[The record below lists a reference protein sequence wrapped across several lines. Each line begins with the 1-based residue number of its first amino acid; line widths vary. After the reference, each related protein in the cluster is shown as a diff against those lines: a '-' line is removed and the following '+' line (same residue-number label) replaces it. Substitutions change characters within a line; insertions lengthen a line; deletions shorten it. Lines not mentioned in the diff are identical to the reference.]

1 MTGVTSERMRD
12 EERLVVVG
20 KWRRGGGGCSGMV
33 VATAADADQAGRG
46 RAGGCAGHRGQHP
59 SRHHQVVS
67 AGRTQSARW
76 WRGGADRRQGRGAG
90 SPGDLL
96 LTLWSDDIRADLA
109 RARAQQAL
117 GKTQR
122 EERCSEAAYYEREA
136 NRLATL
142 LAKNLTSRTL
152 AEQAQNLADT
162 RRYVCQASRQQER
175 VDEAQVAQ
183 VEARLSERRL
193 LAPFAGVVAEVNSKL
208 GEYMTPSPPGVAM
221 PPVIDLIDDRCLY
234 ISAPIDEVD
243 AARLKV
249 GQSARVLLDA
259 MPGRDFAATVTRIA
273 PYVKELEKQART
285 VEVEAALTALPTD
298 VPLLIG
304 YSADLE
310 VEVTRATDVL
320 RVAASSRADDGSV
333 LRLEG
338 DKLVRVVPR
347 WGVENWNWI
356 EVAEGLAV
364 GDRLAAQPG
373 QIVGEGPFS
382 AATEQTDE

>member
-1 MTGVTSERMRD
+1 MKRGWLWWTAGAGVALAALALWWWPQATPVK
-12 EERLVVVG
+12 LVAVG
-20 KWRRGGGGCSGMV
+20 RGDVLVTLVNTRAGTIKSCQRAGLSLPGGGV
-33 VATAADADQAGRG
+33 VEQIAVKAGDR
-46 RAGGCAGHRGQHP
+46 
-59 SRHHQVVS
+59 V
-67 AGRTQSARW
+67 AR
-76 WRGGADRRQGRGAG
+76 
-90 SPGDLL
+90 GDLL
-96 LTLWSDDIRADLA
+96 LTLWSEDIRADLS

-122 EERCSEAAYYEREA
+122 EERCSEATYYEREA
-136 NRLATL
+136 QRLATL

-152 AEQAQNLADT
+152 AEQAQNLAHT
-162 RRYVCQASRQQER
+162 RRYICRASRQQER
-175 VDEAQVAQ
+175 VDEALVAQ
-183 VEARLSERRL
+183 VEARLAERRL
-193 LAPFAGVVAEVNSKL
+193 QAPFAGVVAEVNSKL

-221 PPVIDLIDDRCLY
+221 PPVIDLIDDNCLY
-234 ISAPIDEVD
+234 VSAPIDEVD

-285 VEVEAALTALPTD
+285 VEVEAVLTAPPGD
-298 VPLLIG
+298 IPLLIG

-338 DKLVRVVPR
+338 DSLVRVLPR

-356 EVAEGLAV
+356 EVAEGLAA

-382 AATEQTDE
+382 AATEQADE

>member
-1 MTGVTSERMRD
+1 MKRGWLWWGSGAVVAVAAVAWWWRPQPTPIRLAEVGRGNVLVT
-12 EERLVVVG
+12 VVNTRAG
-20 KWRRGGGGCSGMV
+20 TIKSCQRAGLSLPGGGV
-33 VATAADADQAGRG
+33 VEQIAVKAGERV
-46 RAGGCAGHRGQHP
+46 AQ
-59 SRHHQVVS
+59 
-67 AGRTQSARW
+67 
-76 WRGGADRRQGRGAG
+76 
-90 SPGDLL
+90 GDLL
-96 LTLWSDDIRADLA
+96 LTLWSDDIRADLD

-162 RRYVCQASRQQER
+162 RRYICQASRQQER

-193 LAPFAGVVAEVNSKL
+193 QAPFAGVVAEVNSKL

-234 ISAPIDEVD
+234 VSAPIDEVD

-285 VEVEAALTALPTD
+285 VEVEAVLTAPPSD

-338 DKLVRVVPR
+338 DKLVRVLPR

-356 EVAEGLAV
+356 EVAEGLAA
-364 GDRLAAQPG
+364 GDQLAAQPG

-382 AATEQTDE
+382 AATEPTDE

>member
-1 MTGVTSERMRD
+1 MKRGWLWWGSGAVVAVAAVAWWWRPQPTPI
-12 EERLVVVG
+12 RLVEVGRGDVLVTVVNTRAG
-20 KWRRGGGGCSGMV
+20 TIKSCQRAGLSLPGGGV
-33 VATAADADQAGRG
+33 VAQIAVKAGDR
-46 RAGGCAGHRGQHP
+46 
-59 SRHHQVVS
+59 VV
-67 AGRTQSARW
+67 Q
-76 WRGGADRRQGRGAG
+76 
-90 SPGDLL
+90 GDLL
-96 LTLWSDDIRADLA
+96 LTLWSDDIRADLD

-162 RRYVCQASRQQER
+162 RRYICRASRQQER

-234 ISAPIDEVD
+234 VSAPIDEVD

-356 EVAEGLAV
+356 EVAEGLAA

-382 AATEQTDE
+382 AATEPTDE

>member
-1 MTGVTSERMRD
+1 
-12 EERLVVVG
+12 
-20 KWRRGGGGCSGMV
+20 
-33 VATAADADQAGRG
+33 
-46 RAGGCAGHRGQHP
+46 
-59 SRHHQVVS
+59 
-67 AGRTQSARW
+67 
-76 WRGGADRRQGRGAG
+76 
-90 SPGDLL
+90 
-96 LTLWSDDIRADLA
+96 
-109 RARAQQAL
+109 
-117 GKTQR
+117 
-122 EERCSEAAYYEREA
+122 
-136 NRLATL
+136 
-142 LAKNLTSRTL
+142 
-152 AEQAQNLADT
+152 
-162 RRYVCQASRQQER
+162 
-175 VDEAQVAQ
+175 
-183 VEARLSERRL
+183 
-193 LAPFAGVVAEVNSKL
+193 
-208 GEYMTPSPPGVAM
+208 M

-234 ISAPIDEVD
+234 VSAPIDEVD

-285 VEVEAALTALPTD
+285 VEVEAVLTASPGD

-356 EVAEGLAV
+356 EVTEGLAA

-373 QIVGEGPFS
+373 QIVGEGPFR

>member
-1 MTGVTSERMRD
+1 MKRGW
-12 EERLVVVG
+12 LWWAAGAGVVVAALAWW
-20 KWRRGGGGCSGMV
+20 WRPQGTPVKLVAVGRGDVLVTLVNTRAGTIKSCQRAGLSLPGGGV
-33 VATAADADQAGRG
+33 VEQIAVKAG
-46 RAGGCAGHRGQHP
+46 
-59 SRHHQVVS
+59 
-67 AGRTQSARW
+67 
-76 WRGGADRRQGRGAG
+76 DRVAQ
-90 SPGDLL
+90 GDLL
-96 LTLWSDDIRADLA
+96 LTLWSDDIRADLS

-162 RRYVCQASRQQER
+162 RRYICRASRQQER

-183 VEARLSERRL
+183 VEARLAERRL

-208 GEYMTPSPPGVAM
+208 GEYMTPSPPGVTM

-234 ISAPIDEVD
+234 VSAPIDEVD
-243 AARLKV
+243 AARLRV

-259 MPGRDFAATVTRIA
+259 MPGRDLAATVTRIA

-285 VEVEAALTALPTD
+285 VEVEAALTTPPSD

-338 DKLVRVVPR
+338 DRLVRVLPR

-356 EVAEGLAV
+356 EVAEGLAA

-373 QIVGEGPFS
+373 QIVGEGPFT
-382 AATEQTDE
+382 AAEEQTDE

>member
-1 MTGVTSERMRD
+1 MKRGWLWWGSG
-12 EERLVVVG
+12 VVVAAAALAWWWQPQPTPIRLAEVG
-20 KWRRGGGGCSGMV
+20 RGDVLVTVVNTRAGTIKSCQRAGLSLPGGGV
-33 VATAADADQAGRG
+33 VEQIAVKAGER
-46 RAGGCAGHRGQHP
+46 
-59 SRHHQVVS
+59 V
-67 AGRTQSARW
+67 AR
-76 WRGGADRRQGRGAG
+76 
-90 SPGDLL
+90 GDLL
-96 LTLWSDDIRADLA
+96 LTLWSDDIHADLA

-234 ISAPIDEVD
+234 VSAPIDEVD
-243 AARLKV
+243 VARLKV

-285 VEVEAALTALPTD
+285 VEVEASLTALPTD

-310 VEVTRATDVL
+310 VEVTRATDVQ

-338 DKLVRVVPR
+338 DTLVRVVPR

-356 EVAEGLAV
+356 EVAEGLAA

>member
-1 MTGVTSERMRD
+1 MKRGWLWWGSGAVVAVAALALWWRPQPTPIRLAEVGRGDVLVT
-12 EERLVVVG
+12 VVNTRAG
-20 KWRRGGGGCSGMV
+20 TIKSCQRAGLSLPGGGV
-33 VATAADADQAGRG
+33 VEQIAVKAGDR
-46 RAGGCAGHRGQHP
+46 
-59 SRHHQVVS
+59 V
-67 AGRTQSARW
+67 AR
-76 WRGGADRRQGRGAG
+76 
-90 SPGDLL
+90 GDLL
-96 LTLWSDDIRADLA
+96 LTLWSDDIHADLA

-234 ISAPIDEVD
+234 VSAPIDEVD

-338 DKLVRVVPR
+338 DTLVRVMPR

-356 EVAEGLAV
+356 EVAEGLAA

-382 AATEQTDE
+382 ADTEQTDE

>member
-1 MTGVTSERMRD
+1 MKRGWLWWGSGAVVAVAALAWWWRPQPTPIRLAEVGRGDVLVT
-12 EERLVVVG
+12 VVNTRAG
-20 KWRRGGGGCSGMV
+20 TIKSCQRAGLSLPGGGV
-33 VATAADADQAGRG
+33 VEQIAVKAGER
-46 RAGGCAGHRGQHP
+46 
-59 SRHHQVVS
+59 V
-67 AGRTQSARW
+67 AR
-76 WRGGADRRQGRGAG
+76 
-90 SPGDLL
+90 GDLL
-96 LTLWSDDIRADLA
+96 LTLWSDDIHADLA

-193 LAPFAGVVAEVNSKL
+193 LAPFAGVVAEVNSKQ

-234 ISAPIDEVD
+234 VSAPIDEVD

-249 GQSARVLLDA
+249 GQQARVLLDA
-259 MPGRDFAATVTRIA
+259 MPGRNFTATVTRIA

-356 EVAEGLAV
+356 EVAEGLAT

>member
-1 MTGVTSERMRD
+1 MKRGWLWWGSGAVVAVAALAWWWRPQPTPIRLAEVGRGDVLVT
-12 EERLVVVG
+12 VVNTRAG
-20 KWRRGGGGCSGMV
+20 TIKSCQRAGLSLPGGGV
-33 VATAADADQAGRG
+33 VEQIAVKAGER
-46 RAGGCAGHRGQHP
+46 
-59 SRHHQVVS
+59 V
-67 AGRTQSARW
+67 AR
-76 WRGGADRRQGRGAG
+76 
-90 SPGDLL
+90 GDLL
-96 LTLWSDDIRADLA
+96 LTLWSDDIHADLA

-122 EERCSEAAYYEREA
+122 EERCSEATYYEREA

-234 ISAPIDEVD
+234 VSAPIDEVD

-285 VEVEAALTALPTD
+285 VEVEAALTALSTD

-347 WGVENWNWI
+347 WGGENWNWI
-356 EVAEGLAV
+356 EVAEGLAA

>member
-1 MTGVTSERMRD
+1 MKRGWLWWGSCAVVAVAAAAWWWRPQPTPIWLAEVGRGDVLVT
-12 EERLVVVG
+12 VVNTRAG
-20 KWRRGGGGCSGMV
+20 TIKSCQRAGLSLPGGGV
-33 VATAADADQAGRG
+33 VEQIAVKAGER
-46 RAGGCAGHRGQHP
+46 
-59 SRHHQVVS
+59 V
-67 AGRTQSARW
+67 AR
-76 WRGGADRRQGRGAG
+76 
-90 SPGDLL
+90 GDLL
-96 LTLWSDDIRADLA
+96 LTLWSDDIHADLA

-221 PPVIDLIDDRCLY
+221 PPVIDLIDDKCLY
-234 ISAPIDEVD
+234 VSAPIDEVD

-356 EVAEGLAV
+356 EVAEGLAA

-373 QIVGEGPFS
+373 QIVGEGPFR

>member
-1 MTGVTSERMRD
+1 MKRGWLWWTAGAGVVLAALTLWWWPKATPVK
-12 EERLVVVG
+12 LVAVG
-20 KWRRGGGGCSGMV
+20 RGDVLVTLVNTRAGTIKSCQRAGLSLPGGGV
-33 VATAADADQAGRG
+33 VEQIAVKAGDR
-46 RAGGCAGHRGQHP
+46 
-59 SRHHQVVS
+59 V
-67 AGRTQSARW
+67 AR
-76 WRGGADRRQGRGAG
+76 
-90 SPGDLL
+90 GDLL
-96 LTLWSDDIRADLA
+96 LTLWSEDIRADLS

-122 EERCSEAAYYEREA
+122 EERCSEATYYEREA
-136 NRLATL
+136 QRLATL

-152 AEQAQNLADT
+152 AEQAQNLAHT
-162 RRYVCQASRQQER
+162 RRYICRASRQQER
-175 VDEAQVAQ
+175 VDEALVAQ
-183 VEARLSERRL
+183 VEARLAERRL
-193 LAPFAGVVAEVNSKL
+193 QAPFAGVVAEVNSKL

-234 ISAPIDEVD
+234 VSAPIDEVD

-285 VEVEAALTALPTD
+285 VEVEAVLTAPPGD

-338 DKLVRVVPR
+338 DKLVRVMPR

-356 EVAEGLAV
+356 EVAEGLAA
-364 GDRLAAQPG
+364 GDQLAAQPG

-382 AATEQTDE
+382 AATEQADE

>member
-1 MTGVTSERMRD
+1 MKRGWLWWAAGAGVALAALTLWWWPQATSVK
-12 EERLVVVG
+12 LVAVG
-20 KWRRGGGGCSGMV
+20 RGDVLVTLVNTRAGTIKSCQRAGLSLPGGGV
-33 VATAADADQAGRG
+33 VAQIAVKAGDR
-46 RAGGCAGHRGQHP
+46 
-59 SRHHQVVS
+59 V
-67 AGRTQSARW
+67 AR
-76 WRGGADRRQGRGAG
+76 
-90 SPGDLL
+90 GDLL
-96 LTLWSDDIRADLA
+96 LTLWSEDIRADLS

-122 EERCSEAAYYEREA
+122 EERCSEATYYEREA
-136 NRLATL
+136 QRLATL

-152 AEQAQNLADT
+152 AEQAQNLAHT
-162 RRYVCQASRQQER
+162 RRYICRASRQQER
-175 VDEAQVAQ
+175 VDEALVAQ
-183 VEARLSERRL
+183 VEARLAERRL
-193 LAPFAGVVAEVNSKL
+193 QAPFAGVVAEVNSKL

-234 ISAPIDEVD
+234 VSAPIDEVD

-285 VEVEAALTALPTD
+285 VEVEAVLTAPPGD

-338 DKLVRVVPR
+338 DKLVRVLPR

-356 EVAEGLAV
+356 EVAEGLAA

-382 AATEQTDE
+382 AATEPADE

>member
-1 MTGVTSERMRD
+1 M
-12 EERLVVVG
+12 
-20 KWRRGGGGCSGMV
+20 KRGWLWWGSCAV
-33 VATAADADQAGRG
+33 VAVAAAAWWWRPQPTPIRLAEVGRG
-46 RAGGCAGHRGQHP
+46 DVLVTVVNTRAGTIKSCQRAGLSLPAGG
-59 SRHHQVVS
+59 VVEQIAVK
-67 AGRTQSARW
+67 AGERVAR
-76 WRGGADRRQGRGAG
+76 
-90 SPGDLL
+90 GDLL
-96 LTLWSDDIRADLA
+96 LTLWSDDIHADLA

-193 LAPFAGVVAEVNSKL
+193 QAPFAGVVAEVNSKL

-221 PPVIDLIDDRCLY
+221 PPVIDLIDDLCLY
-234 ISAPIDEVD
+234 VSAPIDEVD

-338 DKLVRVVPR
+338 DTLVRVVPR

-356 EVAEGLAV
+356 EVAEGLAA

-373 QIVGEGPFS
+373 QIVGEGPFG
-382 AATEQTDE
+382 ADTEQTDE

>member
-1 MTGVTSERMRD
+1 MKRGWLWWGSCAVVAVAAAAWWWRPQPTPIRLAEVGRGDVLVT
-12 EERLVVVG
+12 VVNTRAG
-20 KWRRGGGGCSGMV
+20 TIKSCQRAGLSLPGGGV
-33 VATAADADQAGRG
+33 VEQIAVKAGERV
-46 RAGGCAGHRGQHP
+46 AQ
-59 SRHHQVVS
+59 
-67 AGRTQSARW
+67 
-76 WRGGADRRQGRGAG
+76 
-90 SPGDLL
+90 GDLL
-96 LTLWSDDIRADLA
+96 LSLWSDDIHADLA

-234 ISAPIDEVD
+234 VSAPIDEVD

-338 DKLVRVVPR
+338 DKLVRVMPR

-356 EVAEGLAV
+356 EVAEGLAT

>member
-1 MTGVTSERMRD
+1 MKRGWLWWGSGAVVAVAAVAWWWRPQPTSIRLAEVGRGDVLVT
-12 EERLVVVG
+12 VVNTRAG
-20 KWRRGGGGCSGMV
+20 TIKSCQRAGLSLPGGGV
-33 VATAADADQAGRG
+33 VEQIAVKAGDR
-46 RAGGCAGHRGQHP
+46 
-59 SRHHQVVS
+59 V
-67 AGRTQSARW
+67 AR
-76 WRGGADRRQGRGAG
+76 
-90 SPGDLL
+90 GDLL

-221 PPVIDLIDDRCLY
+221 PPVIDLIDDKCLY
-234 ISAPIDEVD
+234 VSAPIDEVD

-285 VEVEAALTALPTD
+285 VEVEAALTAMPTD

-356 EVAEGLAV
+356 EVAEGLAA

>member
-1 MTGVTSERMRD
+1 MKRGWLWWGSGAVVAVAAAAWWWRPQPTPIRLAEVGRGDVLVT
-12 EERLVVVG
+12 VVNTRAG
-20 KWRRGGGGCSGMV
+20 TIKSCQRAGLSLPGGGV
-33 VATAADADQAGRG
+33 VEQIAVKAGER
-46 RAGGCAGHRGQHP
+46 
-59 SRHHQVVS
+59 V
-67 AGRTQSARW
+67 AR
-76 WRGGADRRQGRGAG
+76 
-90 SPGDLL
+90 GDLL
-96 LTLWSDDIRADLA
+96 LTLWSDDIHADLA

-162 RRYVCQASRQQER
+162 RCYVCQASRQQER
-175 VDEAQVAQ
+175 VDEALVAQ

-234 ISAPIDEVD
+234 VSAPIDEVD

-356 EVAEGLAV
+356 EVAEGLAT

>member
-1 MTGVTSERMRD
+1 MKRGWLWWTAGAGVALAALALWWWPQGTPVK
-12 EERLVVVG
+12 LVAVG
-20 KWRRGGGGCSGMV
+20 RGDVLVTLVNTRAGTIKSCQRAGLSLPGGGV
-33 VATAADADQAGRG
+33 VEQIAVKAGDR
-46 RAGGCAGHRGQHP
+46 
-59 SRHHQVVS
+59 V
-67 AGRTQSARW
+67 AR
-76 WRGGADRRQGRGAG
+76 
-90 SPGDLL
+90 GDLL
-96 LTLWSDDIRADLA
+96 LTLWSEDIRADLS

-122 EERCSEAAYYEREA
+122 EERCSEATYYEREA
-136 NRLATL
+136 QRLATL

-152 AEQAQNLADT
+152 AEQAQNLAHT
-162 RRYVCQASRQQER
+162 RRYICRASRQQER
-175 VDEAQVAQ
+175 VDEALVAQ
-183 VEARLSERRL
+183 VEARLAERRL
-193 LAPFAGVVAEVNSKL
+193 QAPFAGVVAEVNSKL

-221 PPVIDLIDDRCLY
+221 PPVIDLIDDNCLY
-234 ISAPIDEVD
+234 VSAPIDEVD
-243 AARLKV
+243 AARLRV
-249 GQSARVLLDA
+249 GQRARVLLDA

-285 VEVEAALTALPTD
+285 VEVEAVLTAPPGD

-333 LRLEG
+333 VRLEG
-338 DKLVRVVPR
+338 DRLVRVLPR

-356 EVAEGLAV
+356 EVAEGLAA

-373 QIVGEGPFS
+373 QIVGEGPFT
-382 AATEQTDE
+382 AATEQADE

>member
-1 MTGVTSERMRD
+1 MKRGWWWWGCGA
-12 EERLVVVG
+12 LVVAGVATWW
-20 KWRRGGGGCSGMV
+20 WRPQATPIKLVEAERGDVLVTVVNTRAGTIKSCQRAGLSLPGGGV
-33 VATAADADQAGRG
+33 VEQIAVKAGQRV
-46 RAGGCAGHRGQHP
+46 AQ
-59 SRHHQVVS
+59 
-67 AGRTQSARW
+67 
-76 WRGGADRRQGRGAG
+76 
-90 SPGDLL
+90 GDLL

-162 RRYVCQASRQQER
+162 RRYICQASRLQER

-183 VEARLSERRL
+183 VEARLSEHRL
-193 LAPFAGVVAEVNSKL
+193 VAPFAGVVAEVNSKL

-221 PPVIDLIDDRCLY
+221 PPVVDLIDDSCLY
-234 ISAPIDEVD
+234 VSAPIDEVD

-249 GQSARVLLDA
+249 GQQARVLLDA

-285 VEVEAALTALPTD
+285 VEVEAELTARPADL
-298 VPLLIG
+298 PLLIG

-310 VEVTRATDVL
+310 VEVTRATEVV
-320 RVAASSRADDGSV
+320 RIAASSRADDGSV
-333 LRLEG
+333 MRLEG
-338 DKLVRVVPR
+338 DRLVRVTPR

-356 EVAEGLAV
+356 EVAEGLSA
-364 GDRLAAQPG
+364 GDQLAAQPG
-373 QIVGEGPFS
+373 QIVGDGPFT
-382 AATEQTDE
+382 AASESTDE

>member
-1 MTGVTSERMRD
+1 MKRGWLWWGSGAVLAVAAAAWWWRPQPTPIRLAEVGRGDVLVT
-12 EERLVVVG
+12 VVNTRAG
-20 KWRRGGGGCSGMV
+20 TIKSCQRAGLSLPGGGV
-33 VATAADADQAGRG
+33 VEQIAVKAGERV
-46 RAGGCAGHRGQHP
+46 AQ
-59 SRHHQVVS
+59 
-67 AGRTQSARW
+67 
-76 WRGGADRRQGRGAG
+76 
-90 SPGDLL
+90 GDLL
-96 LTLWSDDIRADLA
+96 LTLWSDDIHADLA

-234 ISAPIDEVD
+234 VSAPIDEVD

-285 VEVEAALTALPTD
+285 VEVEAALTAQPTD

-310 VEVTRATDVL
+310 VEVTRSTDVL

-347 WGVENWNWI
+347 WGGENWNWI
-356 EVAEGLAV
+356 EVAEGLAA

>member
-1 MTGVTSERMRD
+1 MKRGWLWWGSGAVVAVAAVAWWWRPQPTPNRLAEVGRGDVLVT
-12 EERLVVVG
+12 VVNTRAG
-20 KWRRGGGGCSGMV
+20 TIKSCQRAGLSLPGGGV
-33 VATAADADQAGRG
+33 VEQIAVKAGERV
-46 RAGGCAGHRGQHP
+46 AQ
-59 SRHHQVVS
+59 
-67 AGRTQSARW
+67 
-76 WRGGADRRQGRGAG
+76 
-90 SPGDLL
+90 GDLL
-96 LTLWSDDIRADLA
+96 LTLWSDDIHADLA

-234 ISAPIDEVD
+234 VSAPIDEVD
-243 AARLKV
+243 AARLKM

-310 VEVTRATDVL
+310 VEVTRATEVL

-338 DKLVRVVPR
+338 DKLVRVLPR

-356 EVAEGLAV
+356 EVAEGLAA
-364 GDRLAAQPG
+364 GERLAAQPG

-382 AATEQTDE
+382 AATEQPDE

>member
-1 MTGVTSERMRD
+1 MKRGWLWWTAGAGVALAALALWWWPQATPVK
-12 EERLVVVG
+12 LVAVG
-20 KWRRGGGGCSGMV
+20 RGDVLVTLVNTRAGTIKSCQRAGLSLPGGGV
-33 VATAADADQAGRG
+33 VEQIAVKAGDR
-46 RAGGCAGHRGQHP
+46 
-59 SRHHQVVS
+59 V
-67 AGRTQSARW
+67 AR
-76 WRGGADRRQGRGAG
+76 
-90 SPGDLL
+90 GDLL
-96 LTLWSDDIRADLA
+96 LTLWSEDIRADLS

-122 EERCSEAAYYEREA
+122 EERCSEATYYEREA
-136 NRLATL
+136 QRLATL

-152 AEQAQNLADT
+152 AEQAQNLAHT
-162 RRYVCQASRQQER
+162 RRYICRASRQQER
-175 VDEAQVAQ
+175 VDEALVAQ
-183 VEARLSERRL
+183 VEARLAERRL
-193 LAPFAGVVAEVNSKL
+193 QAPFAGVVAEVNSKL

-234 ISAPIDEVD
+234 VSAPIDEVD

-249 GQSARVLLDA
+249 GQRARVLLDA

-285 VEVEAALTALPTD
+285 VEVEAVLTAPPGD

-338 DKLVRVVPR
+338 DKLVRVMPR

-356 EVAEGLAV
+356 EVAGGLAA

-382 AATEQTDE
+382 AATEQADE

>member
-1 MTGVTSERMRD
+1 MKRGWLWWGSGAVVAVAALAWWWQPQPTPIRLAEVGRGDVLVT
-12 EERLVVVG
+12 VVNTRAG
-20 KWRRGGGGCSGMV
+20 TIKSCQRAGLSLPGGGV
-33 VATAADADQAGRG
+33 VEQIAVKAGER
-46 RAGGCAGHRGQHP
+46 
-59 SRHHQVVS
+59 V
-67 AGRTQSARW
+67 AR
-76 WRGGADRRQGRGAG
+76 
-90 SPGDLL
+90 GDLL
-96 LTLWSDDIRADLA
+96 LTLWSDDIHADLA

-234 ISAPIDEVD
+234 VSAPIDEVD

-285 VEVEAALTALPTD
+285 VEVEAALTVLPTD
-298 VPLLIG
+298 VSLLIG

-310 VEVTRATDVL
+310 VEVTRVTDVL

-356 EVAEGLAV
+356 EVAEGLAA

-382 AATEQTDE
+382 AATEQMDE

>member
-1 MTGVTSERMRD
+1 
-12 EERLVVVG
+12 
-20 KWRRGGGGCSGMV
+20 
-33 VATAADADQAGRG
+33 
-46 RAGGCAGHRGQHP
+46 
-59 SRHHQVVS
+59 
-67 AGRTQSARW
+67 
-76 WRGGADRRQGRGAG
+76 
-90 SPGDLL
+90 
-96 LTLWSDDIRADLA
+96 
-109 RARAQQAL
+109 
-117 GKTQR
+117 
-122 EERCSEAAYYEREA
+122 
-136 NRLATL
+136 
-142 LAKNLTSRTL
+142 
-152 AEQAQNLADT
+152 
-162 RRYVCQASRQQER
+162 
-175 VDEAQVAQ
+175 
-183 VEARLSERRL
+183 
-193 LAPFAGVVAEVNSKL
+193 
-208 GEYMTPSPPGVAM
+208 M

-234 ISAPIDEVD
+234 VSAPIDEVD

-249 GQSARVLLDA
+249 GQQARVLLAA
-259 MPGRDFAATVTRIA
+259 MPGRDFVASVTRIA

-304 YSADLE
+304 YSAALE
-310 VEVTRATDVL
+310 VEVTRAPDVL

-356 EVAEGLAV
+356 EVAEGLAA

>member
-1 MTGVTSERMRD
+1 MKRGWLWWGSGAVVALAAVAWWWRPQPTPIRLAEVGRGDVLVT
-12 EERLVVVG
+12 VVNTRAG
-20 KWRRGGGGCSGMV
+20 TIKSCQRAGLSLPGGGV
-33 VATAADADQAGRG
+33 VERIAVKAGDR
-46 RAGGCAGHRGQHP
+46 
-59 SRHHQVVS
+59 V
-67 AGRTQSARW
+67 AR
-76 WRGGADRRQGRGAG
+76 
-90 SPGDLL
+90 GDLL

-162 RRYVCQASRQQER
+162 RRYICRASRQQER

-193 LAPFAGVVAEVNSKL
+193 QAPFAGVVAEVNSKL

-221 PPVIDLIDDRCLY
+221 PPVIDLIDDNCLY
-234 ISAPIDEVD
+234 VSAPIDEVD

-310 VEVTRATDVL
+310 VEVTRATNVL

-356 EVAEGLAV
+356 EVAEGLAA

-382 AATEQTDE
+382 AATEQPDE

>member
-1 MTGVTSERMRD
+1 MKRGWLWWGSCAVVAVAAAAWWWRPQPTPIRLAEVGRGDVLVT
-12 EERLVVVG
+12 VVNTRAG
-20 KWRRGGGGCSGMV
+20 TIKSCQRAGLSLPGGGV
-33 VATAADADQAGRG
+33 VEQIAVKAGERV
-46 RAGGCAGHRGQHP
+46 AQ
-59 SRHHQVVS
+59 
-67 AGRTQSARW
+67 
-76 WRGGADRRQGRGAG
+76 
-90 SPGDLL
+90 GDLL
-96 LTLWSDDIRADLA
+96 LTLWSDDIHADLA

-234 ISAPIDEVD
+234 VSAPIDEVD
-243 AARLKV
+243 AARLKM

-338 DKLVRVVPR
+338 DKLVRVMPR

-356 EVAEGLAV
+356 EVAEGLAT

>member
-1 MTGVTSERMRD
+1 MKRGWLWWTAGAGVALAALALWWWPQATPVK
-12 EERLVVVG
+12 LVAVG
-20 KWRRGGGGCSGMV
+20 RGDVLVTLVNTRAGTIKSCQRAGLSLPGGGV
-33 VATAADADQAGRG
+33 VEQIAVKAGDR
-46 RAGGCAGHRGQHP
+46 
-59 SRHHQVVS
+59 V
-67 AGRTQSARW
+67 AR
-76 WRGGADRRQGRGAG
+76 
-90 SPGDLL
+90 GDLL
-96 LTLWSDDIRADLA
+96 LTLWSEDIRADLS

-122 EERCSEAAYYEREA
+122 EERCSEATYYEREA
-136 NRLATL
+136 QRLATL

-152 AEQAQNLADT
+152 AEQAQNLAHT
-162 RRYVCQASRQQER
+162 RRYICRASRQQER
-175 VDEAQVAQ
+175 VDEALVAQ
-183 VEARLSERRL
+183 VEARLAERRL
-193 LAPFAGVVAEVNSKL
+193 QAPFAGVVAEVNSKL

-221 PPVIDLIDDRCLY
+221 PPVIDLIDDNCLY
-234 ISAPIDEVD
+234 VSAPIDEVD

-285 VEVEAALTALPTD
+285 VEVEAVLTAPPTD

-338 DKLVRVVPR
+338 DKLVRVLPR

-356 EVAEGLAV
+356 EVAEGLAA

-382 AATEQTDE
+382 AATEQADE

>member
-1 MTGVTSERMRD
+1 MKRGWLWWGSG
-12 EERLVVVG
+12 VVVAVAAVAWW
-20 KWRRGGGGCSGMV
+20 WRPQPTPIRLAEVGRGDVLVTVVNTRAGTIKSCQRAGLSLPGGGV
-33 VATAADADQAGRG
+33 VEQIAVKAGERV
-46 RAGGCAGHRGQHP
+46 AQ
-59 SRHHQVVS
+59 
-67 AGRTQSARW
+67 
-76 WRGGADRRQGRGAG
+76 
-90 SPGDLL
+90 GDLL
-96 LTLWSDDIRADLA
+96 LTLWSDDIHADLA

-234 ISAPIDEVD
+234 VSAPIDEVD

-249 GQSARVLLDA
+249 GQFARVLLDA
-259 MPGRDFAATVTRIA
+259 MSGRDFAATVTRIA

-310 VEVTRATDVL
+310 VEVTRATNVL

-356 EVAEGLAV
+356 EVAEGLAA

>member
-1 MTGVTSERMRD
+1 MKRGWLWWGSGAVVAMAAVAWWWRPQPTPIRLTEVGRGDVLVT
-12 EERLVVVG
+12 VVNTRAG
-20 KWRRGGGGCSGMV
+20 TIKSCQRAGLSLPGGGV
-33 VATAADADQAGRG
+33 VAQIAVKAG
-46 RAGGCAGHRGQHP
+46 
-59 SRHHQVVS
+59 
-67 AGRTQSARW
+67 
-76 WRGGADRRQGRGAG
+76 DRVAK
-90 SPGDLL
+90 GDLL
-96 LTLWSDDIRADLA
+96 LTLWSDDIRADLS
-109 RARAQQAL
+109 RALAQQAL

-136 NRLATL
+136 SRLATL
-142 LAKNLTSRTL
+142 LTKNLTSRTL

-162 RRYVCQASRQQER
+162 RRYICRASRQQER

-193 LAPFAGVVAEVNSKL
+193 QAPFAGVVAEVNSKL

-221 PPVIDLIDDRCLY
+221 PPVIDLIDDNCLY
-234 ISAPIDEVD
+234 VSAPIDEVD

-285 VEVEAALTALPTD
+285 VEVEAVLTAPPGD

-310 VEVTRATDVL
+310 VEVTRATEVL

-338 DKLVRVVPR
+338 DKLVRVLPR

-356 EVAEGLAV
+356 EVAEGLAA
-364 GDRLAAQPG
+364 GDQLAAQPG

-382 AATEQTDE
+382 AATEQADE

>member
-1 MTGVTSERMRD
+1 MKRGWLWWGSGAVVAVAAVAWWWRPQPTPIRLAEVGRGDVLVT
-12 EERLVVVG
+12 VVNTRAG
-20 KWRRGGGGCSGMV
+20 TIKSCQRAGLSLPGGGV
-33 VATAADADQAGRG
+33 VEQIAVKAGDR
-46 RAGGCAGHRGQHP
+46 
-59 SRHHQVVS
+59 V
-67 AGRTQSARW
+67 AR
-76 WRGGADRRQGRGAG
+76 
-90 SPGDLL
+90 GDLL

-136 NRLATL
+136 SRLATL

-183 VEARLSERRL
+183 VEARLSERSL

-234 ISAPIDEVD
+234 VSAPIDEVD

-338 DKLVRVVPR
+338 DKLVRVMPR

-356 EVAEGLAV
+356 EVAEGLAA

-382 AATEQTDE
+382 TATEQTDE

>member
-1 MTGVTSERMRD
+1 MKRGWLWWGSGAVVAVAAVAWWWRPQPTPIRLTEVGRGDVLVT
-12 EERLVVVG
+12 VVNTRAG
-20 KWRRGGGGCSGMV
+20 TIKSCQRAGLSLPGGGV
-33 VATAADADQAGRG
+33 VAQIAVKAG
-46 RAGGCAGHRGQHP
+46 
-59 SRHHQVVS
+59 
-67 AGRTQSARW
+67 
-76 WRGGADRRQGRGAG
+76 DRVAK
-90 SPGDLL
+90 GDLL
-96 LTLWSDDIRADLA
+96 LTLWSDDIRADLS
-109 RARAQQAL
+109 RALAQQAL

-162 RRYVCQASRQQER
+162 RRYICRASRQQER
-175 VDEAQVAQ
+175 VDEALVAQ

-193 LAPFAGVVAEVNSKL
+193 QAPFAGVVAEVNSKL

-221 PPVIDLIDDRCLY
+221 PPVIDLIDDNCLY
-234 ISAPIDEVD
+234 VSAPIDEVD

-285 VEVEAALTALPTD
+285 VEVEAVLTAPPGD

-310 VEVTRATDVL
+310 VEVTRATEVL

-338 DKLVRVVPR
+338 DKLVRVLPR

-356 EVAEGLAV
+356 EVAEGLAA
-364 GDRLAAQPG
+364 GDQLAAQPG

-382 AATEQTDE
+382 AATEQADE

>member
-1 MTGVTSERMRD
+1 MKRGWLWWVSGAVVAVAAAAWWWRPQATPI
-12 EERLVVVG
+12 RLVEVGRGDVLVTVVNTRAG
-20 KWRRGGGGCSGMV
+20 TIKSCQRAGLSLPGGGV
-33 VATAADADQAGRG
+33 VEQIAVKAG
-46 RAGGCAGHRGQHP
+46 
-59 SRHHQVVS
+59 
-67 AGRTQSARW
+67 
-76 WRGGADRRQGRGAG
+76 DRVAQGE
-90 SPGDLL
+90 LL

-162 RRYVCQASRQQER
+162 RRYICRASRQQER

-193 LAPFAGVVAEVNSKL
+193 QAPFAGVVAEVNSKL

-221 PPVIDLIDDRCLY
+221 PPVIDLIDDNCLY
-234 ISAPIDEVD
+234 VSAPIDEVD

-259 MPGRDFAATVTRIA
+259 MPGRDFSATVTRIA

-285 VEVEAALTALPTD
+285 VEVEASFTALPTD

-304 YSADLE
+304 YSTDLE

-338 DKLVRVVPR
+338 DKLVRVMPR

-356 EVAEGLAV
+356 EVAEGLAA
-364 GDRLAAQPG
+364 GEQLAAQPG

-382 AATEQTDE
+382 AATEQPDE

>member
-1 MTGVTSERMRD
+1 MKRGWLWWTAGAGVALAALALWWWPQATPVK
-12 EERLVVVG
+12 LVAVG
-20 KWRRGGGGCSGMV
+20 RGDVLVTLVNTRAGTIKSCQRAGLSLPGGGV
-33 VATAADADQAGRG
+33 VEQIAVKAGDR
-46 RAGGCAGHRGQHP
+46 
-59 SRHHQVVS
+59 V
-67 AGRTQSARW
+67 AR
-76 WRGGADRRQGRGAG
+76 
-90 SPGDLL
+90 GDLL
-96 LTLWSDDIRADLA
+96 LTLWSEDIRADLS

-122 EERCSEAAYYEREA
+122 EERCSEATYYEREA
-136 NRLATL
+136 QRLATL

-152 AEQAQNLADT
+152 AEQAQNLAHT
-162 RRYVCQASRQQER
+162 RRYICRASRQQER
-175 VDEAQVAQ
+175 VDEALVAQ
-183 VEARLSERRL
+183 VEARLAERRL
-193 LAPFAGVVAEVNSKL
+193 QAPFAGVVAEVNSKL

-234 ISAPIDEVD
+234 VSAPIDEVD

-285 VEVEAALTALPTD
+285 VEVEAVLTAPPTD

-338 DKLVRVVPR
+338 DKLVRVLPR

-356 EVAEGLAV
+356 EVAEGLAA
-364 GDRLAAQPG
+364 GDQLAAQPG

-382 AATEQTDE
+382 AATEPVDE

>member
-1 MTGVTSERMRD
+1 MKRGWLWWAAGAGVALAALALWWWPQATPVK
-12 EERLVVVG
+12 LVAVG
-20 KWRRGGGGCSGMV
+20 RGDVLVTLVNTRAGTIKSCQRAGLSLPGGGV
-33 VATAADADQAGRG
+33 VEQIAVKAGDR
-46 RAGGCAGHRGQHP
+46 
-59 SRHHQVVS
+59 V
-67 AGRTQSARW
+67 AR
-76 WRGGADRRQGRGAG
+76 
-90 SPGDLL
+90 GDLL
-96 LTLWSDDIRADLA
+96 LTLWSEDIRADLS

-122 EERCSEAAYYEREA
+122 EERCSEATYYEREA
-136 NRLATL
+136 QRLATL

-152 AEQAQNLADT
+152 AEQAQNLAHT
-162 RRYVCQASRQQER
+162 RRYICRASRQQER
-175 VDEAQVAQ
+175 VDEALVAQ
-183 VEARLSERRL
+183 VEARLAERRL
-193 LAPFAGVVAEVNSKL
+193 QAPFAGVVAEVNSKL

-234 ISAPIDEVD
+234 VSAPIDEVD

-285 VEVEAALTALPTD
+285 VEVEAVLTAPPGD

-338 DKLVRVVPR
+338 DKLVRVLPR

-356 EVAEGLAV
+356 EVAEGLAA

-382 AATEQTDE
+382 AATEQADE

>member
-1 MTGVTSERMRD
+1 MKRGWLWWGSGAVVAVAAVAWWWRPQPTPIRLAEVGRGDVLVT
-12 EERLVVVG
+12 VVNTRAG
-20 KWRRGGGGCSGMV
+20 TIKSCQRAGLSLPGGGV
-33 VATAADADQAGRG
+33 VEQIAVKAGDR
-46 RAGGCAGHRGQHP
+46 
-59 SRHHQVVS
+59 V
-67 AGRTQSARW
+67 AR
-76 WRGGADRRQGRGAG
+76 
-90 SPGDLL
+90 GDLL

-136 NRLATL
+136 SRLATL

-183 VEARLSERRL
+183 VETRLSERRL

-234 ISAPIDEVD
+234 VSAPIDEVD

-249 GQSARVLLDA
+249 GQQARVLLDA

-356 EVAEGLAV
+356 EVAEGLAA

-382 AATEQTDE
+382 TATEQTDE

>member
-1 MTGVTSERMRD
+1 MKRGWLWWTAGAGVALAALALWWWPQATPVK
-12 EERLVVVG
+12 LVAVG
-20 KWRRGGGGCSGMV
+20 RGDVLVTLVNTRAGTIKSCQRAGLSLPGGGV
-33 VATAADADQAGRG
+33 VEQIAVKAGDR
-46 RAGGCAGHRGQHP
+46 
-59 SRHHQVVS
+59 V
-67 AGRTQSARW
+67 AR
-76 WRGGADRRQGRGAG
+76 
-90 SPGDLL
+90 GDLL
-96 LTLWSDDIRADLA
+96 LTLWSEDIRADLS

-122 EERCSEAAYYEREA
+122 EERCSEATYYEREA
-136 NRLATL
+136 QRLATL

-152 AEQAQNLADT
+152 AEQAQNLAHT
-162 RRYVCQASRQQER
+162 RRYICRASRQQER
-175 VDEAQVAQ
+175 VDEALVAQ
-183 VEARLSERRL
+183 VEARLAERRL
-193 LAPFAGVVAEVNSKL
+193 QAPFAGVVAEVNSKL

-234 ISAPIDEVD
+234 VSAPIDEVD

-285 VEVEAALTALPTD
+285 VEVEAVLTAQPSD

-338 DKLVRVVPR
+338 DKLVRVLPR

-356 EVAEGLAV
+356 EVAEGLAA
-364 GDRLAAQPG
+364 GDQLAAQPG

-382 AATEQTDE
+382 AATEPVDE